1 MFTKLKK
8 KKEFM
13 LGYPNLLNKLSVSK
27 AQIERNREEEKR
39 RRGGEGGGGN
49 NSGCSLP
56 YMDLLSW

>member
-1 MFTKLKK
+1 
-8 KKEFM
+8 M